1 MGDKLSVLRE
11 SRRVLEPGGLMVGYV
26 IHTPPGLGAA
36 AGARAA
42 ELGPS
47 KIVAAESYATML
59 DWAGFSRVSEE
70 DVTTA
75 FAQTAAALLEAR
87 EALVD
92 VLRAGEGE
100 KIYQEEYSKLRDM
113 VSGIDEG
120 LVRRALIVA
129 MA

>member
-1 MGDKLSVLRE
+1 MLRE
-11 SRRVLEPGGLMVGYV
+11 SHRVLEPGGLLAGYV
-26 IHTPPGLGAA
+26 IHTPPDLSAA

-47 KIVAAESYATML
+47 NIVAPESYATLL
-59 DWAGFSRVSEE
+59 DRVGFSRVSEE
-70 DVTTA
+70 DVTTT

-92 VLRAGEGE
+92 VLRAEEGE
-100 KIYQEEYSKLRDM
+100 EIYQEEYSKLRDM
-113 VSGIDEG
+113 GLGIDEG

-129 MA
+129 VA

>member
-1 MGDKLSVLRE
+1 MLRE
-11 SRRVLEPGGLMVGYV
+11 SHRVLEPGGLLAGYV
-26 IHTPPGLGAA
+26 IHTPPDLSAA

-47 KIVAAESYATML
+47 NIVEPESYATLL
-59 DWAGFSRVSEE
+59 DRVGFSRVSEE
-70 DVTTA
+70 DVTTT

-92 VLRAGEGE
+92 VLRAEEGE
-100 KIYQEEYSKLRDM
+100 QIYQEEYSKLRDM
-113 VSGIDEG
+113 VLGIDEG

-129 MA
+129 VA

>member
-1 MGDKLSVLRE
+1 MLRE
-11 SRRVLEPGGLMVGYV
+11 SHRVLEPGGLLVGYV
-26 IHTPPGLGAA
+26 IHTPPGLSAA

-47 KIVAAESYATML
+47 NIVAPESYTTL
-59 DWAGFSRVSEE
+59 LGRVGFSRVSEE
-70 DVTTA
+70 DVTST

-100 KIYQEEYSKLRDM
+100 EIYQEEYSKLCDM
-113 VSGIDEG
+113 VLGIDEG

-129 MA
+129 VA

>member
-1 MGDKLSVLRE
+1 MA
-11 SRRVLEPGGLMVGYV
+11 GYV
-26 IHTPPGLGAA
+26 IHTPPELSAA

-47 KIVAAESYATML
+47 NIVAPESYATLL
-59 DWAGFSRVSEE
+59 DRVGFSCVSEE
-70 DVTTA
+70 DVTTT

-92 VLRAGEGE
+92 VLRAEEGE
-100 KIYQEEYSKLRDM
+100 EIYQEEYSKLRDM
-113 VSGIDEG
+113 GLGIDEG

-129 MA
+129 VA

>member
-1 MGDKLSVLRE
+1 MLRE
-11 SRRVLEPGGLMVGYV
+11 SHRVLEPGGLMVGYV
-26 IHTPPGLGAA
+26 IHTPPDLSAA

-47 KIVAAESYATML
+47 KIVASESYATLL
-59 DWAGFSRVSEE
+59 DRVGFSRVSEE

-92 VLRAGEGE
+92 VLRAEEGE
-100 KIYQEEYSKLRDM
+100 EIYQEEYSKLRDM
-113 VSGIDEG
+113 VLGIDEG

-129 MA
+129 VA